1 MNKDLFFRTHPLV
14 ASLLIVVATFA
25 FLFAMFGLTRWAS
38 QGQVIGRVEVAGV
51 PLGGLTEEEA
61 LTALLEIQQA
71 HQSRRVTFALDG
83 RALELLAAETGLRLD
98 IDGMLAR
105 VMGIGREGN
114 APYQFLWWFT
124 RILRTETVPVTGGT
138 DPAEMAAIFDLW
150 DARELASPA
159 HHGAIEVNDGSLVAV
174 YPRTGVGIDRPTAAA
189 LIEQALLARD
199 PEPVDLPTSVIVP
212 KLTAREV
219 EEALDEARAITGA
232 PITLTYRDN
241 NLTFTTAQ
249 LLEAYVGTT
258 VVEGAA
264 TRIVHSFDPAKI
276 NTHLQPVRSRYE
288 AAPVDARFRIEG
300 DAISIV
306 RGRRGTRID
315 EEETAQRLIE
325 AAATG
330 ARTGELPVVEHA
342 DPSVT
347 TESLE
352 AMGIR
357 HLVSSFTTHMDCCQN
372 RVVNIQLMA
381 DAVDMA
387 IVAPGGNF
395 NLNAYVGPRTEAKGY
410 LPAGTIINFQLV
422 DTIGGGVSQF
432 ATTLYNAVF
441 WGGYQDIEHR
451 PHTQWFSRYPEG
463 IEATVNWG
471 GPELIFRNNTDRHI
485 LINTRHTG
493 TSVTVRI
500 FGDNDGRIVKGEQRG
515 GRTHLSVVPG
525 GPNARVVEAN
535 VSERFNIREPQ
546 PPIYEPDP
554 TYGVDQ
560 QTIRQSAREGW
571 SVTVS
576 RRMTRGGEQISY
588 REWVVTYV
596 PQRAIFVVHPCKVP
610 GQEHTCPTTTTT
622 STTVPEN
629 GDEDD

>member
-1 MNKDLFFRTHPLV
+1 
-14 ASLLIVVATFA
+14 
-25 FLFAMFGLTRWAS
+25 
-38 QGQVIGRVEVAGV
+38 
-51 PLGGLTEEEA
+51 
-61 LTALLEIQQA
+61 
-71 HQSRRVTFALDG
+71 
-83 RALELLAAETGLRLD
+83 
-98 IDGMLAR
+98 
-105 VMGIGREGN
+105 
-114 APYQFLWWFT
+114 
-124 RILRTETVPVTGGT
+124 
-138 DPAEMAAIFDLW
+138 
-150 DARELASPA
+150 
-159 HHGAIEVNDGSLVAV
+159 
-174 YPRTGVGIDRPTAAA
+174 
-189 LIEQALLARD
+189 
-199 PEPVDLPTSVIVP
+199 
-212 KLTAREV
+212 
-219 EEALDEARAITGA
+219 
-232 PITLTYRDN
+232 
-241 NLTFTTAQ
+241 
-249 LLEAYVGTT
+249 
-258 VVEGAA
+258 
-264 TRIVHSFDPAKI
+264 
-276 NTHLQPVRSRYE
+276 
-288 AAPVDARFRIEG
+288 
-300 DAISIV
+300 
-306 RGRRGTRID
+306 
-315 EEETAQRLIE
+315 
-325 AAATG
+325 
-330 ARTGELPVVEHA
+330 VVEHA

-357 HLVSSFTTHMDCCQN
+357 HLVSSFTTYMDCCQN

-576 RRMTRGGEQISY
+576 RRITRGGEQISY

-596 PQRAIFVVHPCKVP
+596 AQRAIFVVHPCKVP

-622 STTVPEN
+622 STTTTVPE
-629 GDEDD
+629 E